1 MELLEALYTFNA
13 GFHPELIG
21 WWMIWFLRIALPGF
35 PALCALGHCL
45 QMRAL
50 RRRYPAIFAKR
61 GF

>member
-21 WWMIWFLRIALPGF
+21 WRRIWFLRIALIGLPSLT
-35 PALCALGHCL
+35 ALAHCL